1 MASSFFFVGKKSR
14 DLQPCQDYHYLNKNT
29 IKNAH
34 PIPSISGIMNKLKGS
49 KWFMKLDVRLGY
61 NNVRIHDGD
70 EWKVAFRTLNRLYKL
85 TVMFF
90 GMTNSPVTFQSMMN
104 HIYKD
109 LIDAGGVIIYMDDI
123 LIHAK
128 SKEQLDKL
136 TAKVL
141 QILEKNQ
148 LYLKTEKCEFEKQQ
162 LEYLGVI
169 IMPNSIEMEPTKLD
183 GIQKWP
189 VPKSAK
195 NVRQFVGFC
204 NFYRKFK

>member
-1 MASSFFFVGKKSR
+1 MASSFFFVGKKSG
-14 DLQPCQDYHYLNKNT
+14 DLQPCQDYCYLNKNT
-29 IKNAH
+29 IKNVH
-34 PIPSISGIMNKLKGS
+34 PIPSISGIMNNLKGS
-49 KWFMKLDVRLGY
+49 KWFTKLDVRLGY

-70 EWKVAFRTLNRLYKL
+70 EWKAAFRTPNGLYKP

-90 GMTNSPVTFQSMMN
+90 RMTNSPVTFQSMMN

-123 LIHAK
+123 SIHAK

-148 LYLKTEKCEFEKQQ
+148 LYLKTEKCKFEKQ
-162 LEYLGVI
+162 
-169 IMPNSIEMEPTKLD
+169 
-183 GIQKWP
+183 
-189 VPKSAK
+189 
-195 NVRQFVGFC
+195 
-204 NFYRKFK
+204 